1 MTFDDELREALSSY
15 DPPRRTDFDL
25 SRATAL
31 AERSPLPADDAGT
44 RVVDDAPIGDHLAR
58 RSTRNKV
65 AVGAV
70 VLAVAAA
77 VGIVF
82 VVRRSNANPTS
93 VAAALG
99 LHGAQ
104 SAKSTSGMDPH
115 EAVARSEAT
124 KLLEAFVP
132 PKGASRTSNSAP
144 LDAPALSSSSTNAVV
159 VTRIWRLPGNATG
172 LDAELSAKPPKGMHV
187 IGRGSSS
194 VDATDPSG
202 ETQHLYLSLAP
213 ADAEISG
220 FTAVLARGVKGSLQ
234 LSMADVGG
242 GRVVLRADAVT
253 IWTRTRTLAEQVP
266 SGTYRMII
274 AHDRGMNASNTVSHV
289 TISDEATIGQVAA
302 MLDGLEP
309 GSSRSVFCPMS
320 DDEHFVLSFTAR
332 PGGPTVATAR
342 VNANGCRD
350 ATITI
355 SGKTNTYYPGSDELI
370 ALLKRLDP

>member
-1 MTFDDELREALSSY
+1 MTFDDDLREALSSY

-31 AERSPLPADDAGT
+31 AERSPLAADDAGT

-82 VVRRSNANPTS
+82 VVRRPNANPTS

-115 EAVARSEAT
+115 EAAARSEAT

-202 ETQHLYLSLAP
+202 ETQHLHLSLAP

-220 FTAVLARGVKGSLQ
+220 FTAVLAPGVKGSLQ
-234 LSMADVGG
+234 LSMAEIDNDM
-242 GRVVLRADAVT
+242 VVLRADAVT
-253 IWTRTRTLAEQVP
+253 TWTRSRTSSDQVP
-266 SGTYRMII
+266 AGTYRMTI
-274 AHDRGMNASNTVSHV
+274 AHNLGMNAGNRVRFV
-289 TISDEATIGQVAA
+289 TISDEATIRNAA
-302 MLDGLEP
+302 TLLDGLQP
-309 GSSRSVFCPMS
+309 GSSRGVFCPWG
-320 DDEHFVLSFTAR
+320 DGEHFKLTFASR
-332 PGGPTVATAR
+332 PGGPAAATAV
-342 VNANGCRD
+342 VNANGCREV
-350 ATITI
+350 TITI
-355 SGKTNTYYPGSDELI
+355 SGNTNTYYPGSDELI